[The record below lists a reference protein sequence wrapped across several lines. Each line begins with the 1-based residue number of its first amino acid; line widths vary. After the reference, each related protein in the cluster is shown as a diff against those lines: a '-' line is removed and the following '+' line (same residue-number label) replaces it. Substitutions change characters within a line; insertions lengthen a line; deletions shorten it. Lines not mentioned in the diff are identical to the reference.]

1 MRTKLS
7 PLGFLRVFLL
17 LSLAASGC
25 SFRQTAAGFVG
36 DAITSGNGE
45 VYASDNDPDLV
56 RDALPFGLKTYESL
70 LSVTPDHKGLLLAS
84 AQGFVVYA
92 YMIGQDA
99 DRLNATD
106 VAGARSLRERSFKLF
121 LRGRDYAMRGLEV
134 AHPGFAAAFK
144 QDAHAA
150 VSAAGKEDEDYLYW
164 CGVGWLGAISARKG
178 DPALIADL
186 PNAGALVARVLDV
199 DEAYRQGAA
208 EELFVTYEGS
218 RPGGSEQAAR
228 LHYQRALQ
236 LSQGHRAS
244 VYLALAEAISIRDQ
258 NLPEFRKLLQAA
270 LAVDP
275 DKVPA
280 LRLANTLAIRRANWL
295 EQRIPELFVAADV
308 TE

>member
-1 MRTKLS
+1 MRKKFSL
-7 PLGFLRVFLL
+7 LGFFPVFLL

-25 SFRQTAAGFVG
+25 SFRQTAADFVG

-92 YMIGQDA
+92 YMVGQQA
-99 DRLNATD
+99 DRLEAMD
-106 VAGARSLRERSFKLF
+106 VASARDLRDRSFKLF

-134 AHPGFAAAFK
+134 AHPGFSAAFK
-144 QDAHAA
+144 QDARAA
-150 VSAAGKEDEDYLYW
+150 VSAIGKDDEDYLYW
-164 CGVGWLGAISARKG
+164 CGVGWLGAISAHKG

-186 PNAGALVARVLDV
+186 PNAGALVARVLEV

-236 LSQGHRAS
+236 LSEGHRAS

-258 NLPEFRKLLQAA
+258 NLPEFRKLLLAA

-295 EQRIPELFVAADV
+295 EQRIPELFIAADV